1 MEIDDTFF
9 KDFILIGQG
18 SYGTVFGNKNTI
30 YKQMDLL
37 YFDQQDKHFTF
48 IDNNI
53 REIVFYKII
62 KYKYLLK
69 DSNKNYTYNIIPNTK
84 PSSIPMFDNLII
96 DKTKHTAKLIMS
108 NNGISLSKII
118 IKHNSIEYKPM
129 NMYIDKM
136 FFFNNFIQDIG
147 QSLLYLH
154 HSGFSHG
161 DLKLNNILFT
171 YDNTLKFTLIDY
183 GSVCYNHIKHYN
195 YKFKRSTILYCSPE
209 ECKPNNNYYQENDI
223 WAFGCVLY
231 EIYTGNKFIKDLL
244 TFIKAEHILDKI
256 FVKHTKEE
264 HYNMIYDIFKKTEQ
278 YIIDRLLHY
287 NIYNEKAKTLIL
299 KCLQIDYKHR
309 ITISEIL
316 NIKLTNDEFI
326 SSNLIDYDSIKKNK
340 YVKLRQSCLV
350 IAKNICNKKWLGNRY
365 IYGHS
370 IMLFDRFIIRSLQ
383 IEEENFDILLILL
396 LCITLSNIILN
407 CEIVKSIDIIEEYQA
422 VSNVPLQNED
432 IINYFYMFIEK
443 FDFLFFNYSF
453 DLHLKELYD
462 QNFNQIFEMTKK
474 YILSNNTTKALIEEY
489 KNIN

>member
-1 MEIDDTFF
+1 MEIDDNFF
-9 KDFILIGQG
+9 KDFTPIGQG
-18 SYGTVFGNKNTI
+18 SYGTVFGNKSTV

-37 YFDQQDKHFTF
+37 YIDQQNKHFTF

-84 PSSIPMFDNLII
+84 PTSIPMFDNLIL
-96 DKTKHTAKLIMS
+96 DKNKHIAKLIMS
-108 NNGISLSKII
+108 NNGISLSKINV
-118 IKHNSIEYKPM
+118 KHNSVEYKPM
-129 NMYIDKM
+129 NMNVEKID
-136 FFFNNFIQDIG
+136 FFNIFVQDVG

-171 YDNTLKFTLIDY
+171 YDIIPKFTLIDY

-231 EIYTGNKFIKDLL
+231 EIYTGNKFIKDFL
-244 TFIKAEHILDKI
+244 TFIKADYIINKI
-256 FVKHTKEE
+256 FEKHTKEE
-264 HYNMIYDIFKKTEQ
+264 HYNMLYDVFNRTEQ
-278 YIIDRLLHY
+278 YVIDRLLQY
-287 NIYNEKAKTLIL
+287 NIKHEQSRKIIVRCLI
-299 KCLQIDYKHR
+299 INYKNR
-309 ITISEIL
+309 TTISDIL
-316 NIKLTNDEFI
+316 NIKFSNDEFI
-326 SSNLIDYDSIKKNK
+326 SSSLIEYDVIKKNK

-370 IMLFDRFIIRSLQ
+370 IMLFDRFLIRSLQ
-383 IEEENFDILLILL
+383 FEEEKLDILLILL
-396 LCITLSNIILN
+396 LCITISNIILN
-407 CEIVKSIDIIEEYQA
+407 CEIVKSTDIIEEYQT
-422 VSNVPLQNED
+422 VSNVSLQNED
-432 IINYFYMFIEK
+432 IIQYFYMFIEK

-462 QNFNQIFEMTKK
+462 KNFNQIFEMTKK